1 MLQRLSMALS
11 QVKAGKTYKN
21 LLNEDKNIMY
31 SLHTYLHT
39 YLYSIKFSQTL
50 AFTKHRKTKSYKNNK
65 FKISAPPWNEE

>member
-1 MLQRLSMALS
+1 MLQRLSITLS

-21 LLNEDKNIMY
+21 LLNENKQIMY

>member
-1 MLQRLSMALS
+1 MLQRISMALS

-21 LLNEDKNIMY
+21 LLNENKQIMY

-65 FKISAPPWNEE
+65 FKLSAPPWNEE

>member
-31 SLHTYLHT
+31 SLFKGFSVYLR
-39 YLYSIKFSQTL
+39 LNIDQFMDKC
-50 AFTKHRKTKSYKNNK
+50 
-65 FKISAPPWNEE
+65 